1 MASKRKSTTPC
12 MIPAKSLTMHE
23 AEMDITPEYND
34 DDEASPQVFPVED
47 LSASEEAFTVI
58 SNNDVAEHGGFECK
72 YCNYTSQDYHTFT
85 VHIESE
91 HSDASVDQLYVCV
104 ECNFSAKSQESLTV
118 HNTLSHP
125 NEANLKVSV
134 IKKNSQTVL
143 EQSITETKNNDGKE
157 NGDEA
162 EMQSEISISKT
173 PIMKMLKA
181 KPEGKRITVSHAGR
195 EESNDEGGATDEA
208 VKKNEAGDVV
218 EVLSAN
224 GLTAPSH
231 TVNGTALVSVPV
243 LQAGVTQL
251 VPVIQR
257 PASNN
262 SSNPLP
268 KVMIPLSSI
277 PSYNAAMDSN
287 SFLNNSFNKFPYPSK
302 AELCWLT
309 VVTKYPE
316 EQLKIWFT
324 AQRLKHGISWT
335 PEEIEDARKN
345 MFNTIIQSVPQ
356 QTITVLPTQMTHAN
370 GGQHLLQANFPCQ
383 LLTQGGNI
391 VVTQPGGVV
400 KGAAMSGAPVAVSLA
415 TLPKPQN
422 SPKFQVQ
429 KAGGSVVASN
439 VKILAAPPSTAVQ
452 PGAAAVTS
460 SHLSTTSLIS
470 EFGTYKYKKTKEQ
483 LAALKQSFLRNQF
496 PEHEEVDRLV
506 RVTGLQGKEIRKWFS
521 DRRYNYKNLKCNQPF
536 DAGAAAN
543 AVSVEPA
550 PEETSTPPPPPPPAG
565 PQSSPAPQ
573 ARRQWQTSSDFT
585 PPKFKGKSAEQ
596 LSALEHSYAQNPFP
610 TEEEV
615 DRLRAETKMTRRE
628 IDLWF
633 AERRKA
639 KPDDRTA
646 KARRRAEE
654 GGGRADADS
663 GEEEE
668 AEEDEDDEEEEE
680 EEESDGEGTPSDSS
694 SVDMKRLIVAPER
707 LKVSPLKV
715 CARDGSGMCGPQP
728 KAGKASQPPG
738 ASLPNPV
745 KYKGQNK
752 KTVHQLHLM
761 KLQFMRTQWPT
772 VEEYDEL
779 AIKSR
784 LPRTE
789 VVRWFGD
796 ARYAL
801 KNGQLK
807 WYDDYKK
814 GIYAIR
820 SGSNSLISDVPCDGY
835 RPKRT
840 PSKKG
845 GKAVLFEYYTQHRTL
860 HEEDL
865 DRLCERSSMSYEQV
879 RDWFAEKQ
887 TEDAMY
893 MSDFSNEDQQSTNGE
908 AERARGAPR
917 LTASASATSSASA
930 AAAAVLEEAYSDVTD
945 NSDNWDAP
953 LTREDQAELN
963 EFDTENVSEAE

>member
-12 MIPAKSLTMHE
+12 MIPAKTLAMHD
-23 AEMDITPEYND
+23 ADMDITPEYND
-34 DDEASPQVFPVED
+34 DDEASPQAFPIED
-47 LSASEEAFTVI
+47 LSAGEEAFTVI
-58 SNNDVAEHGGFECK
+58 SNNDIAERGGFECK
-72 YCNYTSQDYHTFT
+72 YCSYTSQDYHAFT

-91 HSDASVDQLYVCV
+91 HSEASVDQLYVCV

-125 NEANLKVSV
+125 NETNLKVSV
-134 IKKNSQTVL
+134 IKKNSQTVV
-143 EQSITETKNNDGKE
+143 EQSVSETKSNDGRE
-157 NGDEA
+157 NGEEA
-162 EMQSEISISKT
+162 ETQSEISISKT
-173 PIMKMLKA
+173 PIMKMLKG

-195 EESNDEGGATDEA
+195 EEPNDEAGVADEA
-208 VKKNEAGDVV
+208 VKKTEGADVP

-224 GLTAPSH
+224 GLTTPSQ
-231 TVNGTALVSVPV
+231 TVNGTAVMSVPV
-243 LQAGVTQL
+243 LQAGMTQI

-257 PASNN
+257 PASSN
-262 SSNPLP
+262 SSSPLP

-356 QTITVLPTQMTHAN
+356 QTITVLPTQLTTTN
-370 GGQHLLQANFPCQ
+370 GGQHVLQANFPCQ
-383 LLTQGGNI
+383 LLTPGGNI

-400 KGAAMSGAPVAVSLA
+400 KGATMTGSPVAVSLA
-415 TLPKPQN
+415 TIPKQQTA
-422 SPKFQVQ
+422 SKFQVQ
-429 KAGGSVVASN
+429 KLGGSAVSSN
-439 VKILAAPPSTAVQ
+439 VKILAAPSVGQ
-452 PGAAAVTS
+452 PGAVVTS
-460 SHLSTTSLIS
+460 SHLSTSNLIS

-483 LAALKQSFLRNQF
+483 LAALKQSFLRAQF

-521 DRRYNYKNLKCNQPF
+521 DRRYNYKNLKCNQSF
-536 DAGAAAN
+536 DASSAN
-543 AVSVEPA
+543 AVSAELA
-550 PEETSTPPPPPPPAG
+550 PEETPTPPLSTPHLLAS
-565 PQSSPAPQ
+565 QQ
-573 ARRQWQTSSDFT
+573 HRRQWQTRCDFT

-596 LSALEHSYAQNPFP
+596 LSVLEQSYSQNPFP
-610 TEEEV
+610 PEEEV
-615 DRLRAETKMTRRE
+615 DRLRVETKMTRRE

-633 AERRKA
+633 SERRKVKLDERA
-639 KPDDRTA
+639 L
-646 KARRRAEE
+646 KARQDDSDVKD
-654 GGGRADADS
+654 DADS

-668 AEEDEDDEEEEE
+668 D
-680 EEESDGEGTPSDSS
+680 SDGEGTPSDSS
-694 SVDMKRLIVAPER
+694 SVDMKRLIPPQER
-707 LKVSPLKV
+707 LKVSPLKI
-715 CARDGSGMCGPQP
+715 CLKDGSNLCIQP
-728 KAGKASQPPG
+728 KIMQAGKPLNLSTVSSSAS
-738 ASLPNPV
+738 PNAV

-820 SGSNSLISDVPCDGY
+820 SGSNSLITDVPVENY
-835 RPKRT
+835 RLKRT
-840 PSKKG
+840 PSKKS
-845 GKAVLFEYYTQHRTL
+845 GKMVLFEYYTQHRML

-865 DRLCERSSMSYEQV
+865 DRLCEKSCMSYEQV

-908 AERARGAPR
+908 SDKVDKAK
-917 LTASASATSSASA
+917 SSQRFGT
-930 AAAAVLEEAYSDVTD
+930 EEVYSDVTD
-945 NSDNWDAP
+945 NSDNWDIP
-953 LTREDQAELN
+953 SREGHAELN
-963 EFDTENVSEAE
+963 DFDAENISEAE

>member
-34 DDEASPQVFPVED
+34 DDEASPQAFPVED
-47 LSASEEAFTVI
+47 ISANEEAFTVI
-58 SNNDVAEHGGFECK
+58 NNNDVTERGGFECK

-125 NEANLKVSV
+125 NDAKLKVSV
-134 IKKNSQTVL
+134 IKKNSQTVV
-143 EQSITETKNNDGKE
+143 EQSITETKNSDGKE
-157 NGDEA
+157 NGEEA
-162 EMQSEISISKT
+162 ETQSEISISKT

-195 EESNDEGGATDEA
+195 EESNDEGGVADEA
-208 VKKNEAGDVV
+208 VKKTEGGDVV

-231 TVNGTALVSVPV
+231 PVNGTAVVSVPV
-243 LQAGVTQL
+243 LQAGMAQI

-257 PASNN
+257 SASSN
-262 SSNPLP
+262 SSSSLP

-356 QTITVLPTQMTHAN
+356 QTITVLPTQVTNTN
-370 GGQHLLQANFPCQ
+370 GGQHVLQANFPCQ

-391 VVTQPGGVV
+391 VVTQPGGIV
-400 KGAAMSGAPVAVSLA
+400 KGATVSGTPVAVSLA

-422 SPKFQVQ
+422 SPKFQPQ
-429 KAGGSVVASN
+429 KAVGSAVGSS
-439 VKILAAPPSTAVQ
+439 VKILAAPSVTGLQ
-452 PGAAAVTS
+452 PGAVAVTS
-460 SHLSTTSLIS
+460 SHPSTTSLVS

-483 LAALKQSFLRNQF
+483 LAALKQSFLRAQF

-521 DRRYNYKNLKCNQPF
+521 DRRYNYKNLKCNQAF
-536 DAGAAAN
+536 DTSTAN
-543 AVSVEPA
+543 ACASAETV
-550 PEETSTPPPPPPPAG
+550 PEETSTPPPPPQPAAAG

-573 ARRQWQTSSDFT
+573 ARRQWQTSCEFT

-610 TEEEV
+610 PEEEV
-615 DRLRAETKMTRRE
+615 DRLRVETKMTRRE

-633 AERRKA
+633 SERRKA

-646 KARRRAEE
+646 KARRRAD
-654 GGGRADADS
+654 GDS
-663 GEEEE
+663 GEED
-668 AEEDEDDEEEEE
+668 EDEEDDEEEDE

-694 SVDMKRLIVAPER
+694 SVDMKRLIVVPER
-707 LKVSPLKV
+707 LKGSPMKINVKEGLGLCV
-715 CARDGSGMCGPQP
+715 QQQQQQQP
-728 KAGKASQPPG
+728 KASKASQPPG
-738 ASLPNPV
+738 TSPPNPV

-820 SGSNSLISDVPCDGY
+820 SGSNSLITDLPCDGY

-845 GKAVLFEYYTQHRTL
+845 GKAVLFEYYTQHRAL

-908 AERARGAPR
+908 ADKAEKARGA
-917 LTASASATSSASA
+917 LQLAASSSSA
-930 AAAAVLEEAYSDVTD
+930 AAVEEAYSDVTD
-945 NSDNWDAP
+945 NSDNWDVP
-953 LTREDQAELN
+953 STREGQAELN
-963 EFDTENVSEAE
+963 EFDAEIVSEAE

>member
-12 MIPAKSLTMHE
+12 MIPAKTLAMHDPD
-23 AEMDITPEYND
+23 MDITPEYND
-34 DDEASPQVFPVED
+34 DDESSPQAFPVED
-47 LSASEEAFTVI
+47 LAAGEEAF
-58 SNNDVAEHGGFECK
+58 SNNDVAERGGFVCK
-72 YCNYTSQDYHTFT
+72 YCDYASQDYHAFT
-85 VHIESE
+85 VHIESD

-104 ECNFSAKSQESLTV
+104 ECNFSTKSQESLTV

-125 NEANLKVSV
+125 NETNLKVSV
-134 IKKNSQTVL
+134 IKRNCQTVV
-143 EQSITETKNNDGKE
+143 EQSISETKSNDGKE
-157 NGDEA
+157 NGE
-162 EMQSEISISKT
+162 ETETQSEISISKT

-181 KPEGKRITVSHAGR
+181 KPEAKRITVSHAGR
-195 EESNDEGGATDEA
+195 EEPNDDMGATDDG
-208 VKKNEAGDVV
+208 VKKNEGADMV

-224 GLTAPSH
+224 GLTNTSQ
-231 TVNGTALVSVPV
+231 TVNGTAVMSVPV
-243 LQAGVTQL
+243 LQAGMTQI
-251 VPVIQR
+251 VPVMQQ
-257 PASNN
+257 PASSN
-262 SSNPLP
+262 SSSPLP

-287 SFLNNSFNKFPYPSK
+287 SFLNNSFNKFPYPTK

-335 PEEIEDARKN
+335 PEEIEDARKK
-345 MFNTIIQSVPQ
+345 MFSTIIQSVPQ
-356 QTITVLPTQMTHAN
+356 QTITVLPTQVTATN
-370 GGQHLLQANFPCQ
+370 GGQHVFQANFPCQ
-383 LLTQGGNI
+383 LVTQGGSI
-391 VVTQPGGVV
+391 VVTQPGMV
-400 KGAAMSGAPVAVSLA
+400 KGVTMTGSPVAVSLA
-415 TLPKPQN
+415 TISKQQN
-422 SPKFQVQ
+422 ASKGQVQ
-429 KAGGSVVASN
+429 KLGGSTVSSN
-439 VKILAAPPSTAVQ
+439 IKILTASSAGQ
-452 PGAAAVTS
+452 PGATVTS
-460 SHLSTTSLIS
+460 SYLSSSNLIS

-483 LAALKQSFLRNQF
+483 LAALKQSFLRAQF

-521 DRRYNYKNLKCNQPF
+521 DRRYNYKNLKCNQSF
-536 DAGAAAN
+536 DASGAN
-543 AVSVEPA
+543 AVAADLAHEDTPV
-550 PEETSTPPPPPPPAG
+550 PPP
-565 PQSSPAPQ
+565 SSPHSSASHQ
-573 ARRQWQTSSDFT
+573 HRRQWQTTCDFT

-596 LSALEHSYAQNPFP
+596 LSVLEHSYSQNPFP
-610 TEEEV
+610 PEEEV
-615 DRLRAETKMTRRE
+615 DRLRVETKMTRRE

-633 AERRKA
+633 SERRKV
-639 KPDDRTA
+639 KPDERA
-646 KARRRAEE
+646 LKARQEE
-654 GGGRADADS
+654 SDVKDDADS
-663 GEEEE
+663 GEE
-668 AEEDEDDEEEEE
+668 DDD
-680 EEESDGEGTPSDSS
+680 SDGEGTPSDSS
-694 SVDMKRLIVAPER
+694 SVDMKRIAPPHER
-707 LKVSPLKV
+707 LKVSPLKI
-715 CARDGSGMCGPQP
+715 CLKDGSNLCIQP
-728 KAGKASQPPG
+728 KVVQASKPLNLSSSSSA
-738 ASLPNPV
+738 ASPNAV

-820 SGSNSLISDVPCDGY
+820 SGSNSLITDVPVENY
-835 RPKRT
+835 RLKRT
-840 PSKKG
+840 PSKKS
-845 GKAVLFEYYTQHRTL
+845 GKAALFEYYTQHRML

-865 DRLCERSSMSYEQV
+865 DRLCEKSCMSYEQV

-908 AERARGAPR
+908 NDK
-917 LTASASATSSASA
+917 
-930 AAAAVLEEAYSDVTD
+930 LEKAKFSQRFGTEEVYSDVTD
-945 NSDNWDAP
+945 NSDNWDIRS
-953 LTREDQAELN
+953 REGHAELN
-963 EFDTENVSEAE
+963 EFDAENISEAE